1 MTEKSTAGAE
11 AQLNI
16 LDRTAGISENTNT
29 TPSSTKILIPMAII
43 IRSGTCWLLYKIA
56 IMTAHIKWY
65 TLVGEKRLLSL
76 VL

>member
-1 MTEKSTAGAE
+1 MSSMTEKSTAGAE

-43 IRSGTCWLLYKIA
+43 KLPTNTPNTFNIFFIISYI
-56 IMTAHIKWY
+56 Y
-65 TLVGEKRLLSL
+65 N
-76 VL
+76 